1 MLKFPVTSS
10 LARKSMDPRN
20 HQLFKNFP
28 VQTKVNTSIGSVP
41 TPYLIYDGYGVFI
54 GGTADFS
61 AVRQLLQGQDVFPLQ
76 TTDGK
81 ALMGIWIC
89 NFTNAS
95 LGSHHELQF
104 SFFVSGQEPA
114 PLAAHPLNSL
124 LVTLTR
130 PDIQMMCF
138 GLWNNTPNVVAYNRE
153 ILGLNARQSESVIEQ
168 NENEIRFDIKDDSTG
183 KAILSGLIRDP
194 MRSSL
199 RATLS
204 FMSRMGFQ
212 NSLSFARQPWISMQV
227 INPKGIVLNQ
237 NAAARTFTKNDTNV
251 IRYFEPADPL
261 VMGDPTFQALNFV
274 PQVLQSMRGIKF
286 VYLEPGK

>member
-1 MLKFPVTSS
+1 
-10 LARKSMDPRN
+10 MDPRN

-28 VQTKVNTSIGSVP
+28 IQASLNTTIGSAP
-41 TPYLIYDGYGVFI
+41 TPYHIYDGYGVFI
-54 GGTADFS
+54 GGAADLS
-61 AVRQLLQGQDVFPLQ
+61 AVRQLLKGQDVFPLP

-89 NFTNAS
+89 NFTEAS
-95 LGSHHELQF
+95 LNPHHELQF
-104 SFFVSGQEPA
+104 SFFVSRQEPA

-153 ILGLNARQSESVIEQ
+153 ILGLDARQSDSMIEQ
-168 NENEIRFDIKDDSTG
+168 QKEDIRFDIKDDSTG

-194 MRSSL
+194 MRSSI
-199 RATLS
+199 RVTLS

-212 NSLSFARQPWISMQV
+212 KSLSFARQPWISMQV
-227 INPKGIVLNQ
+227 INPKGIVLNN
-237 NAAARTFTKNDTNV
+237 NASARTFTKNDANGF
-251 IRYFEPADPL
+251 RYFDAADHL
-261 VMGDPTFQALNFV
+261 EIGDPTYETLNFT
-274 PQVLQSMRGIKF
+274 PQVVQSMRGIKF